1 MRVPPWPI
9 STGMSMKEKSPA
21 CPAPGR
27 RSRIGWESLRLK
39 ARSFPSRL
47 AKRCR
52 LLEEPRP
59 YLEYLARAGGQP
71 GAQLAHRDR
80 NDGPD
85 GPEEAHV
92 GELECKRFLASEAN
106 RQQVEAVAS
115 DHVGLGYTGDAL
127 ADFDRQEHGGK
138 IALMLRTQV
147 GDQRTDAFQNVFF
160 RFAES
165 ATTGTAGPAP
175 TLRRLRALSPL
186 NRNMSHHRN
195 SSPITFGMVG

>member
-1 MRVPPWPI
+1 MPGFAAVRAFPLFLDV
-9 STGMSMKEKSPA
+9 SADRAED
-21 CPAPGR
+21 APGCDLER
-27 RSRIGWESLRLK
+27 KCL
-39 ARSFPSRL
+39 L
-47 AKRCR
+47 A
-52 LLEEPRP
+52 
-59 YLEYLARAGGQP
+59 
-71 GAQLAHRDR
+71 
-80 NDGPD
+80 
-85 GPEEAHV
+85 
-92 GELECKRFLASEAN
+92 GETH
-106 RQQVEAVAS
+106 RQQGEAVAG
-115 DHVGLGYTGDAL
+115 DQVGLGYTGDAL

-195 SSPITFGMVG
+195 SSPITFRMVG